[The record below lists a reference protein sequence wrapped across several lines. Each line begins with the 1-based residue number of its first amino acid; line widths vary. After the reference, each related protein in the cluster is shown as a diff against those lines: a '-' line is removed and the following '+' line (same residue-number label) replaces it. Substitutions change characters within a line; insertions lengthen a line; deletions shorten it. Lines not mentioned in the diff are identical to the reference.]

1 MFVYPQSHN
10 PAKAIFLAS
19 NILTLACI
27 PCRLMDKRDLE
38 EAILIFAVPSAWF
51 FLMFFAGAI
60 RLTGPFV
67 TMIYSM
73 ITGDMLTFAIIYAI
87 MLLAFSQAIFYLHR
101 GHPDRPPL
109 FSNFLSTWMGL
120 FQWTLGD
127 YNVRIDIKKFPSF
140 F

>member
-1 MFVYPQSHN
+1 
-10 PAKAIFLAS
+10 
-19 NILTLACI
+19 
-27 PCRLMDKRDLE
+27 MDKRDLE

-127 YNVRIDIKKFPSF
+127 YNVRIDSKKFPSF
-140 F
+140 FL